1 METEYDFK
9 AGTYDIA
16 KHEAGHWLCAM
27 ALGWEPRSIHIMV
40 PEHAN
45 GHYGYA
51 LTSRREHL
59 QSLEDVRF
67 YAMNR
72 VKVLYAGVNAQHFNG
87 SVFDG
92 DSIRADMS
100 RGGGANTDFMKA
112 EEIYFFYYN
121 CLSNP
126 KGWEDEFHPLILD
139 VQLLIRMNYDFILA
153 VANRMMAMA
162 SAPGEEILL
171 TGGELT
177 SIYHSCDVRLAS
189 FLPE

>member
-9 AGTYDIA
+9 AGTFDIA

-45 GHYGYA
+45 AHYGYA

-87 SVFDG
+87 REFDG

-100 RGGGANTDFMKA
+100 RGGGANTDFLKA

-121 CLSNP
+121 CLRNP

-153 VANRMMAMA
+153 VANRMMGMA
-162 SAPGEEILL
+162 RSPGEEILL
-171 TGGELT
+171 TGEDLT
-177 SIYHSCDVRLAS
+177 GIYLSCDVRLAS
-189 FLPE
+189 FPLE

>member
-100 RGGGANTDFMKA
+100 RGGGANTDFLKA

-126 KGWEDEFHPLILD
+126 KGLSLIH
-139 VQLLIRMNYDFILA
+139 I
-153 VANRMMAMA
+153 
-162 SAPGEEILL
+162 
-171 TGGELT
+171 
-177 SIYHSCDVRLAS
+177 
-189 FLPE
+189 